1 MYFVHISAKEGVSA
15 VREARG
21 RGLPINGET
30 LHNYVSFTAEDYKK
44 PDGPKCHTYPSMKS

>member
-1 MYFVHISAKEGVSA
+1 MVYFVHISAKEGVNA

-21 RGLPINGET
+21 RGLAINGET

-44 PDGPKCHTYPSMKS
+44 PDGPSTTLVRP

>member
-1 MYFVHISAKEGVSA
+1 MAVYFVNISPKESVNA
-15 VREARG
+15 IREARG

-44 PDGPKCHTYPSMKS
+44 PDGPSAILILR